1 MRARFA
7 IVGSLVTMLVL
18 ALLLSPA
25 SGQTTIS
32 PEVTPEFWPLTF
44 DPATVTIDPDEF
56 TLIFEAPIQCRLA
69 PDERSVVLYGVGVF
83 DLETGEKRFDLTGR
97 IAGFSYD
104 NAHLLVKNDGL
115 YDLNTGERLIKTVSS
130 DAWLYALGRFLLD
143 GSTVYDTNTG
153 QVFVQYPS
161 TELVR
166 EAFPLPWNPNWVIVA
181 REITDGNST
190 RYAHELL
197 DAATGQPVTEPF
209 AFMKGI
215 FEGPTDVSRDGTLI
229 AIGGSGVFDLE
240 TGEKHYDL
248 PPAYSMQFTEQG
260 STLFIL
266 TVDQEIQVIDGPTGE
281 VLFRREDIIFGQDG
295 RLLFDRWGGFV
306 LSPDGKTL
314 LAPEYTTV
322 RTDGRLSYL
331 PLETL
336 VVDVESGATRAR
348 LPGGSAGF
356 LRDGN
361 HIFVGG
367 HGIFDA
373 ATGQLIRSTAERSDS
388 PQVMQGTHYGIIQTG
403 ETSIV
408 TDPQTWETKYEVPGG
423 YRWMSKDSRWLLTS
437 QGVYDLETGEQ
448 ILPIE
453 VGNVSSSL
461 SGDYLTAY
469 SRNSC
474 AIYRTPALQE

>member
-7 IVGSLVTMLVL
+7 IVGSLVMMLVL
-18 ALLLSPA
+18 ALLMSPA
-25 SGQTTIS
+25 SGQTAIL
-32 PEVTPEFWPLTF
+32 PETTPEFWPLTF
-44 DPATVTIDPDEF
+44 DPATVTVDPEGF
-56 TLIFEAPIQCRLA
+56 TLVFEAPMQCRLA
-69 PDERSVVLYGVGVF
+69 PDEKSVVVYGVGVF
-83 DLETGEKRFDLTGR
+83 DLASGEKRFDLKGR
-97 IAGFSYD
+97 VAGFSYD
-104 NAHLLVKNDGL
+104 NPHLLVRNDGL
-115 YDLNTGERLIKTVSS
+115 YDLNTGERLIKTDSS

-143 GSTVYDTNTG
+143 GSTVYDTNNG
-153 QVFVQYPS
+153 QVFVQYPT
-161 TELVR
+161 TEPVR
-166 EAFPLPWNPNWVIVA
+166 EAFPLPWNRNWVIIA

-197 DAATGQPVTEPF
+197 DAATGLPVTEPF
-209 AFMKGI
+209 AFMNGI
-215 FEGPTDVSRDGTLI
+215 FEGPADVSRDGTLI
-229 AIGGSGVFDLE
+229 AIGGSGVFDLD

-248 PPAYSMQFTEQG
+248 PQVYSMQFTEQG
-260 STLFIL
+260 SALFIL
-266 TVDQEIQVIDGPTGE
+266 TIDQEIQVIDGPTGE
-281 VLFRREDIIFGQDG
+281 VLFRRENIIFEEDG

-306 LSPDGKTL
+306 LSPNGKTL

-322 RTDGRLSYL
+322 RANGGLSYL
-331 PLETL
+331 PLET
-336 VVDVESGATRAR
+336 VVIDVESGETRAR
-348 LPGGSAGF
+348 LPGGSVGF

-373 ATGQLIRSTAERSDS
+373 ATGQSIRSTPELSDP
-388 PQVMQGTHYGIIQTG
+388 PQVMQGTYYGIIQTG

-408 TDPQTWETKYEVPGG
+408 TDPQTWETKYEFSGG

-453 VGNVSSSL
+453 VGNVSTSL

-474 AIYRTPALQE
+474 AIYRTPVLRE